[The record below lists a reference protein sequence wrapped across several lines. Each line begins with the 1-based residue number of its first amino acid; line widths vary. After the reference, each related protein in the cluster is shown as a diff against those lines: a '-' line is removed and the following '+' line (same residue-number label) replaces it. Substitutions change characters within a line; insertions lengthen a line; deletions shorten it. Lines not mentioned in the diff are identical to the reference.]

1 MRILVPASLGLAV
14 VSCVVSAILWVE
26 LKSDR
31 QLIDELRTQL
41 VEARAAPA
49 VSSSVPAVVATATT
63 DAVAQPAV
71 TDPVAGSPLASA
83 PAKIT
88 RDEAVAAITADTVKR
103 QKTLLADAEYRKALL
118 AQARVDLQT
127 RYSGLGMELGLSQ
140 TQVNALFDLLAE
152 SQLKMTNSMAAMT
165 SGAQPTAAESEAMG
179 RLMHEQQQK
188 LKDDIT
194 ALIGPERYTQF
205 EEYERMQPARTR
217 VSNLTTLLA
226 RSERPLTTAQTRSL
240 TAVMIGE
247 QKRMEAEAKALRD
260 AGKTET
266 RSPADIQVETNRRI
280 LELAPAFLDD
290 QQLQVVR
297 GRFQQRA
304 TIDRAADAVQQ
315 REREVL
321 QDTSD

>member
-1 MRILVPASLGLAV
+1 MRILVPACLGIAV
-14 VSCVVSAILWVE
+14 VSCVMSAVLWVE

-41 VEARAAPA
+41 VEAGAAPA
-49 VSSSVPAVVATATT
+49 ASTSVPAVVATATT

-71 TDPVAGSPLASA
+71 TDPVTGAALA

-280 LELAPAFLDD
+280 LELAPGFLDD

-321 QDTSD
+321 QDASD